1 VDRIGVNDPVAALLF
16 TGPSQ
21 IARLV
26 LINGQIVVQD
36 GRPTRVESAEVAR
49 QAYDLIPFDDVHL
62 VPQ

>member
-1 VDRIGVNDPVAALLF
+1 MDRIGVNAPVAALLF

>member
-16 TGPSQ
+16 TGLSQ

-49 QAYDLIPFDDVHL
+49 QA
-62 VPQ
+62 

>member
-16 TGPSQ
+16 TGLSQ

-36 GRPTRVESAEVAR
+36 GRPTRVESAEVGR